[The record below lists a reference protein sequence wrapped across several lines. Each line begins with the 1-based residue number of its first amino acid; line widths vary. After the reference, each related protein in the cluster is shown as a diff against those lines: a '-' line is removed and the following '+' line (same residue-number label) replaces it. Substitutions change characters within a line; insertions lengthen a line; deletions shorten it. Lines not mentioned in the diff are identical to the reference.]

1 MGLDSYIF
9 KTTKQDAFMKIKE
22 IIDAKDKGMENSF
35 HIDGIGDVCFLLGE
49 NINYMDELKPDIY
62 WRKYNHITAWFSEK
76 IFGNPKGII
85 KTKMGILQ
93 KDVLIKLR
101 NDCQDVLDHC
111 NASSKKN
118 ITINKKYCKKIFPCL
133 DMAFSGDAD
142 YNMDFI
148 NELKD
153 AKKDIDRLLLVSNE
167 PNVAFI
173 FYADF

>member
-1 MGLDSYIF
+1 MDFFLGVQLHF
-9 KTTKQDAFMKIKE
+9 T
-22 IIDAKDKGMENSF
+22 ID
-35 HIDGIGDVCFLLGE
+35 
-49 NINYMDELKPDIY
+49 
-62 WRKYNHITAWFSEK
+62 
-76 IFGNPKGII
+76 
-85 KTKMGILQ
+85 Q
-93 KDVLIKLR
+93 
-101 NDCQDVLDHC
+101 
-111 NASSKKN
+111 KN